1 MAMWVRENV
10 PTANI
15 MDIFANIAYM
25 HQYADMRNDAHQKK
39 VAHGRPKKGLIIV
52 IFHILDHL

>member
-25 HQYADMRNDAHQKK
+25 HQYADMRNNAHQKK
-39 VAHGRPKKGLIIV
+39 VAHGRP
-52 IFHILDHL
+52 

>member
-15 MDIFANIAYM
+15 MDM